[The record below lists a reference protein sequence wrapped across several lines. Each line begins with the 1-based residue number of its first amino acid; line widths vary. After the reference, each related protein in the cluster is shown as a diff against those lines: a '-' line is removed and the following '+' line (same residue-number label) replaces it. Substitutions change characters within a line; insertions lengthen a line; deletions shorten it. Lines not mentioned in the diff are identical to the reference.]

1 MADEILSKEEFI
13 KKWKLDPWEVKFL
26 EDVEEKG
33 LYKSVPNLQ
42 AEIKFH
48 QRVAR
53 NTLKKLERE
62 RKEKSVTFRTK
73 QGDLDAFREVAEAAG
88 MKYQTLLSILIHQVG
103 TGKIK
108 ITL

>member
-1 MADEILSKEEFI
+1 MAKTLSKKAFI

-33 LYKSVPNLQ
+33 LYKSVPNLEEEKRKYQ
-42 AEIKFH
+42 IIG
-48 QRVAR
+48 Q
-53 NTLKKLERE
+53 NTMRQLERE
-62 RKEKSVTFRTK
+62 RKEKSITLRIR
-73 QGDLDAFREVAEAAG
+73 QLDLDVLKQKAAESG
-88 MKYQTLLSILIHQVG
+88 MKYQTFLSLIIHQVG